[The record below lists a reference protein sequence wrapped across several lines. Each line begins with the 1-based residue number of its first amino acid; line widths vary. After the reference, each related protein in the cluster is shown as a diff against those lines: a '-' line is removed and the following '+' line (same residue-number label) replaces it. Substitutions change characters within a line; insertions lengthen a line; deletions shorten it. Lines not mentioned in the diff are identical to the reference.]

1 MIEGVTDPVENTPLI
16 AGNVSDGDAQERGTE
31 RTIQADEKGGED
43 RTEFSTIQNRPENE
57 VQEEITPPTIA
68 KNTESIQNR
77 ENMGPQYIREPEQK
91 EDLSAYARE
100 YAVSPQEAERQS
112 YIESHREDLN
122 DIFSDLGEKGK
133 TAAVEQYDP
142 DIPIS
147 QYRRAFNVFYDAGRY
162 ANDITPAEKSAV
174 SVFLS
179 GTQQVEAYKAG
190 ARDRLLELEAKRQV
204 KKGEAREGGFEDRS
218 SKMLRGNSVKVLV
231 NVPD

>member
-43 RTEFSTIQNRPENE
+43 RTEFSTIQNRPENA

-133 TAAVEQYDP
+133 QQRWNSTIRISRFHSTDGLLMCSMMQAVMPMTSHRQKN
-142 DIPIS
+142 
-147 QYRRAFNVFYDAGRY
+147 QLYRCSCQ
-162 ANDITPAEKSAV
+162 E
-174 SVFLS
+174 LS
-179 GTQQVEAYKAG
+179 
-190 ARDRLLELEAKRQV
+190 R
-204 KKGEAREGGFEDRS
+204 
-218 SKMLRGNSVKVLV
+218 
-231 NVPD
+231 